1 MSFESLRFLF
11 ERRPEWTTPKRERP
25 RCGAKTRAGRP
36 CQAPAVWDNEGDRPA
51 TKRGRCRM
59 HGGTSHGPTSE
70 SGKRRSLAALLAINE
85 ARREA
90 RGIRDTS
97 LPPGQL

>member
-1 MSFESLRFLF
+1 MSFENLKFLF
-11 ERRPEWTTPKRERP
+11 GRRPEWTTPKAERP
-25 RCGAKTRAGRP
+25 RCGAKTRAGPP
-36 CQAPAVWDNEGDRPA
+36 CQARAVWDKESDRPA

-59 HGGTSHGPTSE
+59 HGGTSKGPTSE
-70 SGKRRSLAALLAINE
+70 LGKLRSLAALHAINE

-97 LPPGQL
+97 SPPGQL